1 MAVYTSNLS
10 LTTDSDF
17 SQIFTLENAET
28 NSPTNLTGFTI
39 ASSIRKH
46 PAAKR
51 GEGFEATIINAAAG
65 KIRLGMSGIKS
76 RQLADEG
83 FFRTGRY
90 VYDVVV
96 MDAASERTKVLEG
109 TVLVNIGVTKIPR
122 DTVYPPTP

>member
-1 MAVYTSNLS
+1 MAIYTSNLS

-28 NSPTNLTGFTI
+28 NSPTNLNGFSI

-46 PAAKR
+46 PAAKK
-51 GEGFEATIINAAAG
+51 GEGFDATITNASAG
-65 KIRLGMSGIKS
+65 KIRLSMPAIKS
-76 RQLADEG
+76 RKLVDSG

-96 MDAASERTKVLEG
+96 TDAASERTKVLEG
-109 TVLVNIGVTKIPR
+109 TVLVNIGITKIPR
-122 DTVYPPTP
+122 DIVYPPT

>member
-1 MAVYTSNLS
+1 MAVYTSNLA

-51 GEGFEATIINAAAG
+51 GEGFEATIINASAG
-65 KIRLGMSGIKS
+65 KIRLGMSGVKS
-76 RQLADEG
+76 RKLADEG

-122 DTVYPPTP
+122 DDVYPPT

>member
-90 VYDVVV
+90 VYDVIVT
-96 MDAASERTKVLEG
+96 DAASERTKVLEG

-122 DTVYPPTP
+122 DTVYPPT

>member
-1 MAVYTSNLS
+1 MAVYTSNLA

-17 SQIFTLENAET
+17 SQIFTLENAEN

-96 MDAASERTKVLEG
+96 TDSASERTKVLEG

-122 DTVYPPTP
+122 DTVYPPT

>member
-1 MAVYTSNLS
+1 MAIYTSNLS

-46 PAAKR
+46 PAAKK

-96 MDAASERTKVLEG
+96 TDSASERTKVLEG

-122 DTVYPPTP
+122 DTVYPPT

>member
-51 GEGFEATIINAAAG
+51 GEGFEATIINASAG

-76 RQLADEG
+76 RKLADEG

-90 VYDVVV
+90 VYDVVIR
-96 MDAASERTKVLEG
+96 DSASERTKVLEG
-109 TVLVNIGVTKIPR
+109 TVLVNIGITKIPR
-122 DTVYPPTP
+122 DTVYPPT

>member
-28 NSPTNLTGFTI
+28 NSPTNLSGFTI

-46 PAAKR
+46 PAAKK

-76 RQLADEG
+76 RQLAEEG

-96 MDAASERTKVLEG
+96 TDAASERTKVLEG
-109 TVLVNIGVTKIPR
+109 TVLVNIGITKIPR
-122 DTVYPPTP
+122 DIVYPPT

>member
-90 VYDVVV
+90 VYDVVIA
-96 MDAASERTKVLEG
+96 DSASERTKVLEG

-122 DTVYPPTP
+122 DTVYPPT

>member
-1 MAVYTSNLS
+1 MAVYTSNLA

-90 VYDVVV
+90 VYDVIVT
-96 MDAASERTKVLEG
+96 DAASERTKVLEG

-122 DTVYPPTP
+122 DTVYPPT

>member
-1 MAVYTSNLS
+1 MAVYTSNLA

-96 MDAASERTKVLEG
+96 TDSASERTKVLEG
-109 TVLVNIGVTKIPR
+109 TVLVNIGITKIPR
-122 DTVYPPTP
+122 DTVYPPT

>member
-1 MAVYTSNLS
+1 MAIYTSNLS

-46 PAAKR
+46 PAAKK
-51 GEGFEATIINAAAG
+51 GEGFDATITNASAG
-65 KIRLGMSGIKS
+65 KIRLSMPAIKS
-76 RQLADEG
+76 RKLVDSG

-96 MDAASERTKVLEG
+96 TDAASERTKVLEG
-109 TVLVNIGVTKIPR
+109 TVLVNIGITKIPR
-122 DTVYPPTP
+122 DIVYPPT

>member
-1 MAVYTSNLS
+1 MAVYTSNLA

-51 GEGFEATIINAAAG
+51 GEGFEATIINASAG
-65 KIRLGMSGIKS
+65 KIRLGMSGVKS
-76 RQLADEG
+76 RKLADEG

-90 VYDVVV
+90 VYDVVIA
-96 MDAASERTKVLEG
+96 DSASERTKVLEG

-122 DTVYPPTP
+122 DDVYPPT

>member
-1 MAVYTSNLS
+1 MAVYTSNLA

-46 PAAKR
+46 PGAKR

-96 MDAASERTKVLEG
+96 TDSASERTKVLEG

-122 DTVYPPTP
+122 NTVYPPT

>member
-76 RQLADEG
+76 RKLADEG

-90 VYDVVV
+90 VYDVVIR
-96 MDAASERTKVLEG
+96 DSASERTKVLEG
-109 TVLVNIGVTKIPR
+109 TVLVNIGITKIPR
-122 DTVYPPTP
+122 DIVYPPT

>member
-76 RQLADEG
+76 RKLADEG

-90 VYDVVV
+90 VYDVVIR
-96 MDAASERTKVLEG
+96 DSASERTKVLEG

-122 DTVYPPTP
+122 DDVYPPT

>member
-1 MAVYTSNLS
+1 MAVYTSNLA

-28 NSPTNLTGFTI
+28 NSPTYLTGFTI

-96 MDAASERTKVLEG
+96 TDSASERTKVLEG

-122 DTVYPPTP
+122 DTVYPPT

>member
-28 NSPTNLTGFTI
+28 NSPTNLNGFSI

-51 GEGFEATIINAAAG
+51 GEGFEATIINASAG
-65 KIRLGMSGIKS
+65 KIRLGMSGVKS
-76 RQLADEG
+76 RKLADEG

-90 VYDVVV
+90 VYDVVIA
-96 MDAASERTKVLEG
+96 DSASERTKVLEG

-122 DTVYPPTP
+122 DTVYPPT

>member
-90 VYDVVV
+90 VYDVIVT
-96 MDAASERTKVLEG
+96 DSASERTKVLEG

-122 DTVYPPTP
+122 DTVYPPT

>member
-1 MAVYTSNLS
+1 MAVYTSNLA

-39 ASSIRKH
+39 SSSIRKH

-96 MDAASERTKVLEG
+96 TDSASERTKVLEG

-122 DTVYPPTP
+122 DTVYPPT

>member
-76 RQLADEG
+76 RKLADEG

-122 DTVYPPTP
+122 DDVYPPT

>member
-1 MAVYTSNLS
+1 MAVYTSNLA

-76 RQLADEG
+76 RKLADEG

-96 MDAASERTKVLEG
+96 TDSASERTKVLEG

-122 DTVYPPTP
+122 NTVYPPT

>member
-28 NSPTNLTGFTI
+28 NSPTNLSGFTI

-96 MDAASERTKVLEG
+96 TDAASERTKVLEG

>member
-1 MAVYTSNLS
+1 MAVYTSNLA

-28 NSPTNLTGFTI
+28 NSPTNLSGFTI

-90 VYDVVV
+90 VYDVIVT
-96 MDAASERTKVLEG
+96 DSASERTKVLEG

-122 DTVYPPTP
+122 DTVYPPT

>member
-1 MAVYTSNLS
+1 MAVYTSNLA

-28 NSPTNLTGFTI
+28 NSPTNLSGFTI

-96 MDAASERTKVLEG
+96 TDAASERTKVLEG

-122 DTVYPPTP
+122 DTVYPPT

>member
-1 MAVYTSNLS
+1 MAVYTSNLA

-76 RQLADEG
+76 RKLADEG

-122 DTVYPPTP
+122 DTVYPPT

>member
-1 MAVYTSNLS
+1 MAVYTSNLA

-65 KIRLGMSGIKS
+65 KIRLGMSGVKS
-76 RQLADEG
+76 RKLADEG

-90 VYDVVV
+90 VYDVVIA
-96 MDAASERTKVLEG
+96 DSASERTKVLEG

-122 DTVYPPTP
+122 DTVYPPT

>member
-1 MAVYTSNLS
+1 MAVYTSNLA

-76 RQLADEG
+76 RKLADEG

-90 VYDVVV
+90 VYDVVIT
-96 MDAASERTKVLEG
+96 DSASERTKVLEG

-122 DTVYPPTP
+122 NTVYPPT

>member
-1 MAVYTSNLS
+1 MAVYTSNLA

-96 MDAASERTKVLEG
+96 TDSAAERTKVLEG

-122 DTVYPPTP
+122 DTVYPPT

>member
-1 MAVYTSNLS
+1 MAIYTSNLS

-28 NSPTNLTGFTI
+28 NSPTNLSGFTI

-46 PAAKR
+46 PAAKK
-51 GEGFEATIINAAAG
+51 GEGFEATITNAAAG
-65 KIRLGMSGIKS
+65 KIRLSMSGIKS

-90 VYDVVV
+90 VYDVVIR
-96 MDAASERTKVLEG
+96 DSASERTKVLEG

-122 DTVYPPTP
+122 DDVYPPT

>member
-28 NSPTNLTGFTI
+28 NSPTNLSGFTI

-46 PAAKR
+46 PAAKK

-90 VYDVVV
+90 VYDVVIA
-96 MDAASERTKVLEG
+96 DSASERTKVLEG
-109 TVLVNIGVTKIPR
+109 TVLVNVGVTKIPR
-122 DTVYPPTP
+122 DTVYPPT